1 MRAER
6 TKQLIAFAAIYLI
19 WGCTYLAI
27 RYAIE
32 TLPPLFMM
40 GCRHLLAGGVL
51 YGWARLRGAPQ
62 PQRSHWMTAVLLGA
76 LLFLGGHGTLAWA
89 QQRIPSGVAA
99 LIVTTLPIWMTL
111 LEALR
116 RRGGV
121 LTGRVMLGL
130 GLGFAGVLLL
140 AQPTELLS
148 GAPVDALGAG
158 VLLVG
163 TLTWSIGSVY
173 SKGMKLPGS
182 TLLAA
187 GMSLLAGGVLLFV
200 ASYLAGERFSPGSMS
215 LLSGLSLA
223 FLILFGSIIAYAA
236 YLHLLK
242 VTTATRVATY
252 AFVNPVIA
260 VFLGWSIGQEPLS
273 PRVLAAT
280 VMMVAG
286 VAAIVTGAPAPAA
299 AGGEKLDGER
309 HQLRS
314 CPSKV

>member
-1 MRAER
+1 VSAER
-6 TKQLIAFAAIYLI
+6 SKQLIAFAAIYLI

-51 YGWARLRGAPQ
+51 YGWARMRGAPQ
-62 PQRSHWMTAVLLGA
+62 PDRAHWMTAVLLGA

-130 GLGFAGVLLL
+130 GLGFSGIILL
-140 AQPTELLS
+140 AQPTELVS
-148 GAPVDALGAG
+148 GAPVDAIGAG

-163 TLTWSIGSVY
+163 TLAWSVGSVY
-173 SKGMKLPGS
+173 SKGMRLPGS

-187 GMSLLAGGVLLFV
+187 GMSLLAGGALLFV
-200 ASYLAGERFSPGSMS
+200 ASYLTGERVAPGSIS

-236 YLHLLK
+236 YLYLLK
-242 VTTATRVATY
+242 VTSATRVATY
-252 AFVNPVIA
+252 AFVNPIIA
-260 VFLGWSIGQEPLS
+260 VFLGWSLGHEPLS

-286 VAAIVTGAPAPAA
+286 VAAIVIGAPASGAA
-299 AGGEKLDGER
+299 ADKRLDGER
-309 HQLRS
+309 RQLKS